1 MKIDGLNMKYAKY
14 IKSSGIYAIVNINN
28 DKFYIGSSKDIIERW
43 SNHLYHLEKN
53 KHHSSILQNHYNKY
67 GESDLVFSILLGC
80 DKENLIEH
88 ELGIK
93 ISSSILKYS
102 GLQFTANEL
111 YRKMKEVI

>member
-1 MKIDGLNMKYAKY
+1 MKFLDGYSCIVKDICYYLDKELFNQK
-14 IKSSGIYAIVNINN
+14 GISITERIN
-28 DKFYIGSSKDIIERW
+28 DKKKSPETAKKIVMIE
-43 SNHLYHLEKN
+43 NNQTAQFKT
-53 KHHSSILQNHYNKY
+53 
-67 GESDLVFSILLGC
+67 
-80 DKENLIEH
+80 LIEH